1 MHPRKRI
8 GPVCAIAGALALFIG
23 TWMHPMNADPNVPL
37 AAFTEY
43 AGSTGWVTGH
53 LMQLF
58 GVMLMTAALV
68 LLLRRLSDGPA
79 AEYAAL
85 ANAGAVAGL
94 GAAAALQ
101 AVDGVA
107 LKVMVD
113 NWAAASPADQQMF
126 FRSAVAVR
134 EIEIGLASVTSMLF
148 GATVS
153 LYGVA
158 VWIDSR
164 FPRWIALGSWAGGLL
179 TALAGVAI
187 AYAGFS
193 NLEMNLNM
201 PGGSL
206 LILLMVSIGI
216 YGLRNSIF

>member
-1 MHPRKRI
+1 MHPRMRI

-85 ANAGAVAGL
+85 AHAGAVVGL
-94 GAAAALQ
+94 GAAAINPQQRCQRSGCQNYGRLRREQIYAKSS
-101 AVDGVA
+101 DGNA
-107 LKVMVD
+107 RTIFLCD
-113 NWAAASPADQQMF
+113 PCFGSRNTTNYTTCF
-126 FRSAVAVR
+126 FGRA
-134 EIEIGLASVTSMLF
+134 
-148 GATVS
+148 
-153 LYGVA
+153 
-158 VWIDSR
+158 
-164 FPRWIALGSWAGGLL
+164 
-179 TALAGVAI
+179 
-187 AYAGFS
+187 
-193 NLEMNLNM
+193 
-201 PGGSL
+201 
-206 LILLMVSIGI
+206 
-216 YGLRNSIF
+216 